1 MNVNM
6 KIGRF
11 LLQKKL
17 ANKKK
22 ILHKKSFILQPNF
35 DYYLTVVLAT
45 FL

>member
-17 ANKKK
+17 ANKKNFYIK
-22 ILHKKSFILQPNF
+22 KVLFFNQILI
-35 DYYLTVVLAT
+35 TI
-45 FL
+45 